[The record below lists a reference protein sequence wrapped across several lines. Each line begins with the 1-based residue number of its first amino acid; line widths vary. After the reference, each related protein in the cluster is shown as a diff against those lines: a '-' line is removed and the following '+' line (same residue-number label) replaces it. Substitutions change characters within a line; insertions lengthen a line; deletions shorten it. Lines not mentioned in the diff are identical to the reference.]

1 MQNGGDGL
9 DRDARLRDD
18 AAGRFAAMS
27 TIAMPPAAGPAPI
40 QDFGTLMRQWRRR
53 RGLSQLHL
61 AENGGVSQRHVSFL
75 ESGRARPSR
84 QMVLHLSELLDLP
97 LRDRNRLLAA
107 AGFAAAYRESRL
119 DAPQLSAARMALDL
133 LLRQQEP
140 FPAIVVDGT
149 WTMQLGNAAAHRMIG
164 FLLGPG
170 QDDSTGPANMIRLP
184 LHPKLARPWIVNWA
198 EVAAALLHQLQRE
211 ALDNP
216 AAAALLAEVRR
227 YPDVDAL
234 WRNLDWDSQPSPVL
248 TFRVEKDGLVLNL
261 VTMIATFGTP
271 QDVTLQD
278 LRIESFFPADAATE
292 QVFRSL
298 AAG

>member
-1 MQNGGDGL
+1 MSSLTADS
-9 DRDARLRDD
+9 
-18 AAGRFAAMS
+18 AASAAL
-27 TIAMPPAAGPAPI
+27 PAP
-40 QDFGTLMRQWRRR
+40 DFGILMRQWRRR

-61 AENGGVSQRHVSFL
+61 AETGGVSQRHVSFL

-84 QMVLHLSELLDLP
+84 QMVLHLGELLDLP
-97 LRDRNRLLAA
+97 LRERNRLLTA

-119 DAPQLSAARMALDL
+119 DAPQLAEARMALDL

-149 WTMQLGNAAAHRMIG
+149 WTMQLGNRAAQRMIG

-170 QDDSTGPANMIRLP
+170 AAGDSPANLIRLP
-184 LHPKLARPWIVNWA
+184 LHPKLARPYIVNWE
-198 EVAAALLHQLQRE
+198 EVAAAMLHQLQRE

-227 YPDVDAL
+227 YPDVETL
-234 WRNLDWDSQPSPVL
+234 WRGLDWDAAPRSVL
-248 TFRVEKDGLVLNL
+248 TFRVEKDGLALSL
-261 VTMIATFGTP
+261 VTLIATFGTP

-278 LRIESFFPADAATE
+278 LRIESFLPADAATE
-292 QVFRSL
+292 RIFRQL
-298 AAG
+298 AEG